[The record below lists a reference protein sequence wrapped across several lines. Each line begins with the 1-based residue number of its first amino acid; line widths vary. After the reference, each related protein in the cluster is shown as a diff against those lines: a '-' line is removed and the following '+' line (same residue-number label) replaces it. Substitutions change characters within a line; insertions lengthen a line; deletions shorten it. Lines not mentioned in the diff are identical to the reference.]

1 MSKALLCF
9 ILELTRFRLDLPSD
23 EDRKRYLHLIS
34 LIMPKQH
41 RDTMEVIFVFL
52 KWVASFAHMDSETG
66 NLMDLPNLAT
76 VIAPSIMRAR
86 GRDPM
91 RDETFGTLKVVTSLL
106 ENQDEF
112 FLVPADMVPVLQD
125 QEYFT
130 NFMEMTGKEFLKK
143 CETYMKVKGASR
155 PLPSNG
161 HHNGPTNG
169 NNRHPS
175 PMITSPTTERSPVS
189 TLFISDSRIRQQTP
203 SHPLRTGMPASNDV
217 HISPSSPSLSQGVSQ
232 NLQRTPP
239 IEEWHQPP
247 PRFRDP
253 NAPPTRPPSFSDTP
267 RPSFDNAQASSL
279 SLHLPPTNGY
289 PSAVRQRT

>member
-1 MSKALLCF
+1 
-9 ILELTRFRLDLPSD
+9 
-23 EDRKRYLHLIS
+23 
-34 LIMPKQH
+34 MPKPH
-41 RDTMEVIFVFL
+41 RDTMEVLFVFL

-91 RDETFGTLKVVTSLL
+91 RDETFGTLRVVTNLL

-112 FLVPADMVPVLQD
+112 FLVPEEFIPMLQD

-130 NFMEMTGKEFLKK
+130 NCMELTGKEFLKK
-143 CETYMKVKGASR
+143 CETYMKVKGSGR

-161 HHNGPTNG
+161 HYNGPTNG
-169 NNRHPS
+169 NNRPL
-175 PMITSPTTERSPVS
+175 MSPTSERPPPN
-189 TLFISDSRIRQQTP
+189 TPFTSDPRSRQQTP
-203 SHPLRTGMPASNDV
+203 MQTPHPMQTGMPPSNDM
-217 HISPSSPSLSQGVSQ
+217 HASPSSPSMPQ

-239 IEEWHQPP
+239 MEDWQPP
-247 PRFRDP
+247 PRLRDP
-253 NAPPTRPPSFSDTP
+253 NAPSSRPPSFSDLP
-267 RPSFDNAQASSL
+267 RPSFDNSPASS
-279 SLHLPPTNGY
+279 SSPHLPSTNGY

>member
-1 MSKALLCF
+1 
-9 ILELTRFRLDLPSD
+9 
-23 EDRKRYLHLIS
+23 
-34 LIMPKQH
+34 MPKPH

-52 KWVASFAHMDSETG
+52 KWVASFAHIDSETG

-91 RDETFGTLKVVTSLL
+91 RDETFGALKVVTSLL

-112 FLVPADMVPVLQD
+112 FLLPADMVPVLQD

-143 CETYMKVKGASR
+143 CETYMKVKGTGK
-155 PLPSNG
+155 LPSSNG
-161 HHNGPTNG
+161 HYNGLPNG

-175 PMITSPTTERSPVS
+175 PMITSPVADRPPVS
-189 TLFISDSRIRQQTP
+189 IPFISESRIRQQTP
-203 SHPLRTGMPASNDV
+203 SHPVRTNMTPSNDV
-217 HISPSSPSLSQGVSQ
+217 PSSPSLPQGMPQ

-247 PRFRDP
+247 PRLRDP
-253 NAPPTRPPSFSDTP
+253 NAPSTRPPSFSDTP
-267 RPSFDNAQASSL
+267 RPSLDNAQASSL
-279 SLHLPPTNGY
+279 ILHLPPANGY